1 MTEPRNDGAM
11 GKHAARGRRSWRD
24 GEKGQALV
32 EFSLILPVF
41 LLLLFGLV
49 DFGRGYYTW
58 LVVTNAAR
66 EGARAAAVQS
76 DNATIDAKLYG
87 SFCSGYPSTSNCA
100 IDASRVS
107 VTKTN
112 VQGTRGSETSV
123 RVAFNFQ
130 YVTPIGNIMALV
142 GGSSISAPTIAST
155 SFMRLE

>member
-1 MTEPRNDGAM
+1 M
-11 GKHAARGRRSWRD
+11 
-24 GEKGQALV
+24 
-32 EFSLILPVF
+32 
-41 LLLLFGLV
+41 
-49 DFGRGYYTW
+49 
-58 LVVTNAAR
+58 VTNAAR

-100 IDASRVS
+100 IDASKVS

-130 YVTPIGNIMALV
+130 YVTPIGDIMALV